1 MAIHKIKIFSGRGS
15 EYLAEKIAAS
25 FGTTLGQSEVLRFSD
40 GEFQPCFNESI
51 RGCTVFIIQSTFPP
65 SDNLMELLM
74 MIDAARRASAYKVVA
89 VIPYFG
95 WARQDR
101 KDRPRVPIGA
111 KLVANLL
118 MAAGVD
124 RVMTMDLHADQI
136 QGFFDVPVDALYA
149 SGIFIPYIKSLNIEE
164 LSIAAPDMGGAKRAN
179 TYAKL
184 LGTPIIISHKERA
197 KANVVG
203 TMTAIGEV
211 EGRNILIVDDMI
223 DTAGTICMAADML
236 MSRGAKSVRAAITH
250 PVLSGPAY
258 ERINDSAL
266 QEVIVTDTI
275 PLNPDKDLH
284 KFTVLSVADMFAD
297 VIERVHNYK
306 EGGVSEILSTFVRKA
321 VPVSGNT
328 TGKPGR
334 KTHTPKTRTYHDII
348 HHPPVPRPD
357 RVDTYPVGRIA
368 PVRRQEN
375 PRTDARPGTRRQG
388 VQGLLEGRRQGRRDE
403 EKGITARKGCGAG
416 ENDIVFPRSPGLAGA
431 ENAPSG
437 TSEKPRQAAGIR
449 YPESRQA
456 SGIASGQQ
464 KPCTQRAG
472 HTGRHR

>member
-1 MAIHKIKIFSGRGS
+1 MISHGKNIKIFAGNSHPA
-15 EYLAEKIAAS
+15 LAMQIASA
-25 FGTTLGQSEVLRFSD
+25 LGLPLGKATVSHFSD
-40 GEFQPCFNESI
+40 GEISVSI
-51 RGCTVFIIQSTFPP
+51 SETVRGSDVFLVQSTCEPVN
-65 SDNLMELLM
+65 DNLMELLM
-74 MIDAARRASAYKVVA
+74 MIDAARRASAHQVVA
-89 VIPYFG
+89 VMPYFG

-111 KLVANLL
+111 KLVANML

-149 SGIFIPYIKSLNIEE
+149 SGIFVPYIKSLNIED

-306 EGGVSEILSTFVRKA
+306 EISSIFSK
-321 VPVSGNT
+321 
-328 TGKPGR
+328 
-334 KTHTPKTRTYHDII
+334 
-348 HHPPVPRPD
+348 
-357 RVDTYPVGRIA
+357 
-368 PVRRQEN
+368 
-375 PRTDARPGTRRQG
+375 
-388 VQGLLEGRRQGRRDE
+388 
-403 EKGITARKGCGAG
+403 
-416 ENDIVFPRSPGLAGA
+416 
-431 ENAPSG
+431 
-437 TSEKPRQAAGIR
+437 
-449 YPESRQA
+449 
-456 SGIASGQQ
+456 
-464 KPCTQRAG
+464 
-472 HTGRHR
+472 

>member
-1 MAIHKIKIFSGRGS
+1 MFNRLLKKVARRARFSDGLCYLCTIKILVTYGYPQNQNFLGS
-15 EYLAEKIAAS
+15 RIGIPCRKIAAS

-184 LGTPIIISHKERA
+184 LGTPIIIR
-197 KANVVG
+197 
-203 TMTAIGEV
+203 I
-211 EGRNILIVDDMI
+211 RN
-223 DTAGTICMAADML
+223 
-236 MSRGAKSVRAAITH
+236 
-250 PVLSGPAY
+250 
-258 ERINDSAL
+258 
-266 QEVIVTDTI
+266 
-275 PLNPDKDLH
+275 
-284 KFTVLSVADMFAD
+284 
-297 VIERVHNYK
+297 
-306 EGGVSEILSTFVRKA
+306 
-321 VPVSGNT
+321 
-328 TGKPGR
+328 
-334 KTHTPKTRTYHDII
+334 
-348 HHPPVPRPD
+348 VPRP
-357 RVDTYPVGRIA
+357 TSW
-368 PVRRQEN
+368 
-375 PRTDARPGTRRQG
+375 AR
-388 VQGLLEGRRQGRRDE
+388 
-403 EKGITARKGCGAG
+403 
-416 ENDIVFPRSPGLAGA
+416 
-431 ENAPSG
+431 
-437 TSEKPRQAAGIR
+437 
-449 YPESRQA
+449 
-456 SGIASGQQ
+456 
-464 KPCTQRAG
+464 
-472 HTGRHR
+472 